1 MSLVPFDDR
10 DGWIWLDGQFV
21 PWRDAKVH
29 VLSHGLHY
37 GSAVFE
43 GGRTYNGRL
52 FKMSEHIE
60 RLFKSAEILD
70 FDMPYSVAEVE
81 SAYKETVSRMGLENA
96 YIRPVAWRGP
106 EQMSVSAI
114 HTKVHVAVAVWEWPS
129 SFDPEAAKRG
139 IRLTYAP
146 YRRPAPDMAP
156 VHAKAAGLY
165 LIGTLSKHHA
175 ERAGYADALMMD
187 YRGYIAEATGA
198 NIFFMRDGAVH
209 TPTPDCFLNGIT
221 RQTVIGLAKKRG
233 YELRERAIMPEELAG
248 FEQCFLT
255 GTAAEVTPVS
265 EIGPHTFKP
274 ATISETLMNDYMKEV
289 YPVAA
294 AAE

>member
-1 MSLVPFDDR
+1 MTLVPFDDR
-10 DGWIWLDGQFV
+10 DGSIWMDGEFV
-21 PWRDAKVH
+21 AWRDAKVH

-52 FKMSEHIE
+52 FKVSEHIE

-81 SAYKETVSRMGLENA
+81 TAYKETVARMGLENA

-129 SFDPEAAKRG
+129 YFDPEAAKRG

-146 YRRPAPDMAP
+146 YKRPAPDMAP

-165 LIGTLSKHHA
+165 LIGTLSKHYA

-187 YRGYIAEATGA
+187 YRGYVAEATGA
-198 NIFFMRDGAVH
+198 NIFFIREGAVH

-221 RQTVIGLAKKRG
+221 RQTVVDLARARG
-233 YELRERAIMPEELAG
+233 FEVVERHIKPEELST
-248 FEQCFLT
+248 FNECFIT
-255 GTAAEVTPVS
+255 GTAAEVTFVS
-265 EIGPHTFKP
+265 EIGEHRYTPGNMSF
-274 ATISETLMNDYMKEV
+274 ALQDDYNRLVRGELQMN
-289 YPVAA
+289 
-294 AAE
+294 